1 MKRSTVSLLA
11 LGLAVGLWL
20 GPSGAAIA
28 QQTIR
33 LFGTTSAGNPIA
45 VKTDANGNMLVAAG
59 TSSGY
64 FPFILSTNTT
74 QTGTNADLNEK
85 DLWTYALPAGHLSA
99 TGHAIRFTAYG
110 TLAANANNKTLK
122 GYFGATQCVALSTT
136 ASGSHWE
143 IRCLVL
149 RTGAATQNSGGF
161 IAIGLGNL
169 NVTHATPAET
179 LANSITVKVTGQNGT
194 ASANDIVFRT
204 AIVES
209 LK

>member
-1 MKRSTVSLLA
+1 MRKLSPLLA
-11 LGLAVGLWL
+11 LGLLVGLTL
-20 GPSGAAIA
+20 GGGGRAVA
-28 QQTIR
+28 QQAIR

-45 VKTDANGNMLVAAG
+45 VKTDANGNMLVTAG

-64 FPFILSTNTT
+64 FPFILSTSTT
-74 QTGTNADLNEK
+74 QVGTDANLNEK
-85 DLWTYALPAGHLSA
+85 DLWTYSLTAGHLS
-99 TGHAIRFTAYG
+99 TNGHAIRFTAYG

-122 GYFGATQCVALSTT
+122 GYFGATQCGALSTT

-143 IRCLVL
+143 IRCLIM
-149 RTGAATQNSGGF
+149 RTGAATQNSGGV
-161 IAIGLGNL
+161 ITIGLGNT

-179 LANSITVKVTGQNGT
+179 LSGAVTVKVTGQNGT